1 MSALARFSSALSPA
15 ADILG
20 RLGMSQV
27 DPEQTWTK
35 FLDTGLPELWGRV
48 LATEEFGKIDRL
60 SDHGYGQLQG
70 DLGGGLR

>member
-1 MSALARFSSALSPA
+1 MTALSSPVTSA
-15 ADILG
+15 G
-20 RLGMSQV
+20 
-27 DPEQTWTK
+27 T

-70 DLGGGLR
+70 DLDGGLR

>member
-1 MSALARFSSALSPA
+1 MIYTSAISEAIIAPTSFRPEFSHSL
-15 ADILG
+15 
-20 RLGMSQV
+20 
-27 DPEQTWTK
+27 DPEQTWTQ

-70 DLGGGLR
+70 DLDGGLR